1 MIISTQKN
9 NILINNKIV
18 FTRKYADTSFF
29 NKPKKKKEKKDKKK
43 LIKDISNPPIC
54 WCLNE
59 LNGISCNQC
68 FDDINDYK
76 YHQKECYLCKD
87 NLERF
92 KKEKEEEEKAKK
104 EKECEIDEET
114 FCIIESYERMT
125 GKNLFMAILLGQI
138 NFNLIDKIK
147 KEYYYDLEQEYLME
161 EDITYEIE
169 DFY

>member
-29 NKPKKKKEKKDKKK
+29 NKPKKKLKKEKKK
-43 LIKDISNPPIC
+43 LIKDISNPPMV
-54 WCLNE
+54 WCINE
-59 LNGISCNQC
+59 LNGICCNQC

-76 YHQKECYLCKD
+76 YHQKACHLCKD

-104 EKECEIDEET
+104 EKECEIDEDT

-147 KEYYYDLEQEYLME
+147 NEYYYDLEQEYFM
-161 EDITYEIE
+161 DNNINEIE